1 MSTETGHQLV
11 TKVRHHFHRL
21 PDTRYYLSVVN
32 VPADQQYHYFFYI
45 RRRGVSTRSL
55 PLAVEPAKLALLID
69 SLTIFRQSY
78 QLPVDLVGFSQD
90 ERRRLYQLT
99 R

>member
-1 MSTETGHQLV
+1 MSRETGQQLV
-11 TKVRHHFHRL
+11 MAVRHYFHRL
-21 PDTRYYLSVVN
+21 PETRYSLSVVN

-55 PLAVEPAKLALLID
+55 PLAVEPAKLDLLID

-78 QLPVDLVGFSQD
+78 QLPVNLVGFSQD
-90 ERRRLYQLT
+90 QRRRLHQLT